1 LAPAVAGH
9 YNTYNDRGLMTIT
22 YVSEG
27 ANGPPATL
35 ADAQAWAT
43 NYSHNGIVAIS
54 DLQDVWY
61 PFGVDQGGGSF
72 GISLPGIIFIGP
84 NMKIAKMSEPTVQ
97 EIELVIPGNE

>member
-1 LAPAVAGH
+1 MVAGH
-9 YNTYNDRGLMTIT
+9 YNTYNEFGLMTIT

-27 ANGPPATL
+27 AAGPPATL

-61 PFGVDQGGGSF
+61 PFGVDMGGGSF
-72 GISLPGIIFIGP
+72 SIALPGIIFIGL
-84 NMKIAKMSEPTVQ
+84 NMKIAKMGEPTIQ
-97 EIELVIPGNE
+97 EIELVLPGL